1 MLLESFHE
9 EEVFPKSSGIISSS
23 KWTEVVNN
31 GIAKT
36 DVAEIDFLAFFYFVV
51 KIFGKRIAALDDEA
65 FLQNVDIALDSLAV
79 HPGFSGETFIRD
91 FLPNPIGKQLYQMP
105 ETAGTA
111 NFLQGKYTAK
121 QKIAA

>member
-65 FLQNVDIALDSLAV
+65 FFQNVDVTLDSLAV
-79 HPGFSGETFIRD
+79 HFCFSRQTLVGD
-91 FLPNPIGKQLYQMP
+91 LLSNPVGKQF
-105 ETAGTA
+105 
-111 NFLQGKYTAK
+111 N
-121 QKIAA
+121 